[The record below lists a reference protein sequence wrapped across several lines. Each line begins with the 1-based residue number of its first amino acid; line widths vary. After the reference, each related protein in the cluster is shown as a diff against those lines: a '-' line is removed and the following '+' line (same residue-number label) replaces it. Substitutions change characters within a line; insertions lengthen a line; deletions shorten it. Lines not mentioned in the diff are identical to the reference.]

1 MKLTTEQISKIN
13 QNLIEKGL
21 VYEDIKLELIDHI
34 ATDIEVELE
43 NKESNFETVCSAVFD
58 KWEVLLMETSL
69 NIFSNAPKMVIDK
82 ISSYSLK
89 QVKFALICCLIFSAL
104 MVGITAIDKDEYF
117 FDTLKLLFSGA
128 LIFVFFANFMFI
140 FLIWKS
146 SVKTTYRTFLF
157 CYIPFLIFFCWQSEK
172 SILDTIAYRY
182 YVNKDFFGQYIY
194 WLPPSFGFFYC
205 LYFIIMANEHFKTVK
220 RYKLV

>member
-1 MKLTTEQISKIN
+1 MKLTTEQIAKIN
-13 QNLIEKGL
+13 QTLIEKGL

-43 NKESNFETVCSAVFD
+43 NKEYNFDYVFPIVLD
-58 KWEVLLMETSL
+58 KWKGLLMKTSL
-69 NIFSNAPKMVIDK
+69 NIFSNAPKMMIDK

-89 QVKFALICCLIFSAL
+89 QVKFALICCLIFSTL
-104 MVGITAIDKDEYF
+104 MVAITTINKGEYF

-128 LIFVFFANFMFI
+128 VIFVFFANFMFL

-157 CYIPFLIFFCWQSEK
+157 CSIPWLIFFCWQSEK
-172 SILDTIAYRY
+172 FILDTITYRY
-182 YVNKDFFGQYIY
+182 YANRDFFGQYIY
-194 WLPPSFGFFYC
+194 WFGTSLGFFYC
-205 LYFIIMANEHFKTVK
+205 LYFIQMANEHFKTIK
-220 RYKLV
+220 KYKLI